1 MKEKL
6 AMALTETESSSV
18 DRVLREGFWHRREGA
33 GSVTHLEAIRLR
45 RSQLPSH

>member
-18 DRVLREGFWHRREGA
+18 ERVLREGFWHRREGS
-33 GSVTHLEAIRLR
+33 GSVARLDAIRLR
-45 RSQLPSH
+45 RSQLPTN